1 MRLFVRLSFIGLV
14 ALVAIGFAVSKFLQA
29 DGKVQSNQQI
39 TEVIVSEA
47 VCTQSG
53 VSLTV
58 DFGIKE
64 DILAIDKC
72 VRNFTNTSWDLL
84 SAAKLTV
91 TGTQKYPVGFV
102 CRINGFPSDAVE
114 SCNQTPDPK
123 VGSWAYFVAG
133 PGASS
138 WHYSTWGASTHKPA
152 CGSAEAWVFRY
163 PEQSLE
169 ALPKT
174 KPQTRV
180 CSN

>member
-14 ALVAIGFAVSKFLQA
+14 ALVAIGFAVNSFLQA
-29 DGKVQSNQQI
+29 DGKAQSTAHI
-39 TEVIVSEA
+39 AEVIVDEGF
-47 VCTQSG
+47 CMQRG

-58 DFGIKE
+58 DFGTNESIP
-64 DILAIDKC
+64 AIDKC
-72 VRNFTNTSWDLL
+72 IRNFTKTSWDLL
-84 SAAKLTV
+84 NSAQLTV

-133 PGASS
+133 PGSSS
-138 WHYSTWGASTHKPA
+138 WQYSTWGASTHKPA

-163 PEQSLE
+163 PEENLE
-169 ALPKT
+169 ALPT
-174 KPQTRV
+174 TDPQTRV
-180 CSN
+180 CPN